1 MISILGKC
9 IDEKFVCDNF
19 DNCGDSSDEHDCTDE
34 KPCNFGA
41 CSQSCQ
47 IKVHTANNHTSTSTT
62 SVTAVKALASTLIN
76 TKRIVSEAACS
87 CIQGNLLKGIDNKTF
102 MPYPSIGPK

>member
-47 IKVHTANNHTSTSTT
+47 IKVHTTNNHTSTT
-62 SVTAVKALASTLIN
+62 SVTKALASTLIN

-87 CIQGNLLKGIDNKTF
+87 CIQGNLLKGIVNKTVCR
-102 MPYPSIGPK
+102 